1 MNRYQLVKAE
11 DGTVWVSIQPLM
23 HDVSDNL
30 DKLKTIVYEGDDKRE
45 LDMRILGLE
54 AIGSFLGA
62 LLTEQK
68 LTDLRKEHGKEQTN
82 NQPLH

>member
-11 DGTVWVSIQPLM
+11 DGIVWCPIQPLM
-23 HDVSDNL
+23 LDIQENL
-30 DKLKTIVYEGDDKRE
+30 DKLKTIVYDGDDKRE

-68 LTDLRKEHGKEQTN
+68 LTDLREQHGKEQTN
-82 NQPLH
+82 PTTLQ